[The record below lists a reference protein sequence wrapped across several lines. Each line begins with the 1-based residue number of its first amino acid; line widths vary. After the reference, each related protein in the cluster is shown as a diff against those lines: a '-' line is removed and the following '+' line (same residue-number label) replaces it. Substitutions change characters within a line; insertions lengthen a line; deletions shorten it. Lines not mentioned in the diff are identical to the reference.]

1 MLDVKLELEGY
12 QPIDLESVEAS
23 SGKLPE
29 NVAEA
34 IHLFN
39 KALED
44 VRFGNEDMAVI
55 ALKKAVSLHPVFYEA
70 MNLLGI
76 CYAAIEKEDM
86 AEFAFKQVIE
96 ADDSS
101 IKALEYLNKMRGLS
115 PETVRA
121 EPTPARKK
129 GKPVKPKPQETGGTF
144 SSFLAKGLQKEDNN
158 VYGLKYIAGMMMGI
172 VLVLFI
178 WLMVPTN
185 KSLFTITKEEKV
197 IQDPQLLQQISQLNE
212 RIERLE
218 EDLKASEEENLRL
231 TDSFEQ
237 YKGWSSKLAEAENE
251 FTAGNILQAADLLT
265 SIRGSVPTEF
275 SGQQKALWDK
285 VRLQAANLL
294 YQEGNKLYDEN
305 TAKAAEGYS
314 QALEKFESA
323 LSYLDEDKPNYK
335 ANLYYMAGKAA
346 ARCDQLD
353 RAVELFEAISDE
365 FPNSQYTS
373 YAAVRLR
380 EINEGKPISGT

>member
-12 QPIDLESVEAS
+12 QPINLESVEES

-76 CYAAIEKEDM
+76 CYAAIGKDEM
-86 AEFAFKQVIE
+86 AEFAFKQVID

-101 IKALEYLNKMRGLS
+101 IKALEYLNKIRGL
-115 PETVRA
+115 PAETQRT
-121 EPTPARKK
+121 EPITAKKK
-129 GKPVKPKPQETGGTF
+129 GKTIKSKPQDTGGTF
-144 SSFLAKGLQKEDNN
+144 SSFLAKGLQKENNN
-158 VYGLKYIAGMMMGI
+158 VYGLKYIVGMMMGI
-172 VLVLFI
+172 ALVLFI

-185 KSLFTITKEEKV
+185 KSLFTVKKV
-197 IQDPQLLQQISQLNE
+197 ENILQDPQLVEQISQLND
-212 RIERLE
+212 RVKKLE
-218 EDLKASEEENLRL
+218 GDLQASNDENLRL
-231 TDSFEQ
+231 TDGFEQ
-237 YKGWSSKLAEAENE
+237 YKGWSSRLAQAESE
-251 FTAGNILQAADLLT
+251 FTAGNFIQAADLLKST
-265 SIRGSVPTEF
+265 QGSIPAEL
-275 SGQQKALWDK
+275 SGQQKSLWDK

-294 YQEGNKLYDEN
+294 YQDANKLYDGN
-305 TAKAAEGYS
+305 TAKDAEVYK
-314 QALEKFESA
+314 QALDKFESA
-323 LSYLDEDKPNYK
+323 IIYLEEDKPNYK
-335 ANLYYMAGKAA
+335 ANLYYQAGKAA
-346 ARCDQLD
+346 ARCDQTD

-365 FPNSQYTS
+365 FPNSQYSS

-380 EINEGKPISGT
+380 EINEGKPIAGT

>member
-1 MLDVKLELEGY
+1 MLDVKSALEGY
-12 QPIDLESVEAS
+12 QPVDLESIEAS

-76 CYAAIEKEDM
+76 CYIAIGKDDM

-101 IKALEYLNKMRGLS
+101 IKALEYLNKMKGLP
-115 PETVRA
+115 PETERA
-121 EPTPARKK
+121 EPAAGKK
-129 GKPVKPKPQETGGTF
+129 KNKPVKSKPQETGGTF
-144 SSFLAKGLQKEDNN
+144 SSFLAKGLQKENN
-158 VYGLKYIAGMMMGI
+158 NIYGLKYIVGMIIGMALI
-172 VLVLFI
+172 LFI

-185 KSLFTITKEEKV
+185 KSLFTVKKEEKI
-197 IQDPQLLQQISQLNE
+197 IQDPQLMQQISQLNE

-218 EDLKASEEENLRL
+218 ADLKASTEENLSL

-237 YKGWSSKLAEAENE
+237 YKGWLSRLSEAESE
-251 FTAGNILQAADLLT
+251 FADGNIIQAADLLT
-265 SIRGSVPTEF
+265 STRGTVPTEF
-275 SGQQKALWDK
+275 SGQHKALWDK

-294 YQEGNKLYDEN
+294 FQEGNELYDGN
-305 TAKAAEGYS
+305 TAKNAEVYS
-314 QALEKFESA
+314 QALEKYEGA
-323 LSYLDEDKPNYK
+323 ITYLEEDRPNYK
-335 ANLYYMAGKAA
+335 ANLYYQAGKAA

-353 RAVELFEAISDE
+353 RAVELFEAIGDE

-380 EINEGKPISGT
+380 EISEGKPISGS

>member
-12 QPIDLESVEAS
+12 RPINLESVEES

-39 KALED
+39 KAVED

-76 CYAAIEKEDM
+76 CYAAIGKDDM

-101 IKALEYLNKMRGLS
+101 IKALEYLNKMKGL
-115 PETVRA
+115 PAETQRA
-121 EPTPARKK
+121 EPAAAKK
-129 GKPVKPKPQETGGTF
+129 KSKPVKSKPQDTTF
-144 SSFLAKGLQKEDNN
+144 SSFLAKGLQKENN
-158 VYGLKYIAGMMMGI
+158 NIYGLKYIAGMMMGI
-172 VLVLFI
+172 VLVLFV

-185 KSLFTITKEEKV
+185 KSLFIVKKNENIV
-197 IQDPQLLQQISQLNE
+197 QDPQLVQQINQLNE
-212 RIERLE
+212 RIQKLE
-218 EDLKASEEENLRL
+218 GDLQASKEENLRL
-231 TDSFEQ
+231 SDSFEQ
-237 YKGWSSKLAEAENE
+237 YKGWSERLEQAESE
-251 FTAGNILQAADLLT
+251 FTAGNILQAADLLQT
-265 SIRGSVPTEF
+265 TQGPIPTQF
-275 SGQQKALWDK
+275 SGEHKRIWDK

-294 YQEGNKLYDEN
+294 YQEANKLYDAN
-305 TAKAAEGYS
+305 SAKDAEVYR

-323 LSYLDEDKPNYK
+323 IVYLEEDKPNYK
-335 ANLYYMAGKAA
+335 ANLYYQAGKAA
-346 ARCDQLD
+346 ARCNEID
-353 RAVELFEAISDE
+353 RAVELFEAIGDE
-365 FPNSQYTS
+365 FPNSQYNS

-380 EINEGKPISGT
+380 EIGEGKPISGT

>member
-12 QPIDLESVEAS
+12 QPINLESIEAS

-34 IHLFN
+34 IQLYN

-76 CYAAIEKEDM
+76 CYVAIGKEDM
-86 AEFAFKQVIE
+86 AESAFKQVIQ

-101 IKALEYLNKMRGLS
+101 IKAMEYLNKMKGLS
-115 PETVRA
+115 PENERA
-121 EPTPARKK
+121 ESLPARKK
-129 GKPVKPKPQETGGTF
+129 SKPVKSKPQESGSTF
-144 SSFLAKGLQKEDNN
+144 SSFLAKGLQKENN
-158 VYGLKYIAGMMMGI
+158 NIYGLKYIAGMMMGV
-172 VLVLFI
+172 VLVLFV

-185 KSLFTITKEEKV
+185 KSLFTIKKEEK
-197 IQDPQLLQQISQLNE
+197 INQDPQLLEQINQLNK
-212 RIERLE
+212 RIETLE
-218 EDLKASEEENLRL
+218 SDLKASNEENLRL

-237 YKGWSSKLAEAENE
+237 YKGWLSRLSEAESE
-251 FTAGNILQAADLLT
+251 FDAGNTLQAADLLAR
-265 SIRGSVPTEF
+265 SMGSVPAEF
-275 SGQQKALWDK
+275 SGQHKALWDK

-294 YQEGNKLYDEN
+294 FQEGNKIYDGN
-305 TAKAAEGYS
+305 TAKDAAVYS
-314 QALEKFESA
+314 QALEKYESA
-323 LSYLDEDKPNYK
+323 LAYLEDDKPNYK
-335 ANLYYMAGKAA
+335 ANLYYQAGKAA

-353 RAVELFEAISDE
+353 RAIELFEAISKE
-365 FPNSQYTS
+365 FPNSQYNS

-380 EINEGKPISGT
+380 EISEGKPISGT